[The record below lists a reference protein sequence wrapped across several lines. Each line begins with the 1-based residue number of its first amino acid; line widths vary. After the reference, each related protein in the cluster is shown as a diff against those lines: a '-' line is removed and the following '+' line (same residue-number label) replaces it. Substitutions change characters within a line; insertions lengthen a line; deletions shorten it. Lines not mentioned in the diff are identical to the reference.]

1 MIINIGTDWQ
11 IRLTVERSWNS
22 AKNPNTVKILYS
34 LDGVSLF
41 WLFQCHYMLEL
52 DRSYINYHR
61 RADFNYF
68 SINIS

>member
-22 AKNPNTVKILYS
+22 AKNPNTDKILYS

-52 DRSYINYHR
+52 DRSYINYDR
-61 RADFNYF
+61 QANCNF
-68 SINIS
+68 SSIDII